1 MDKWKTLA
9 GRRVLLTGHTGF
21 KGAWLAL
28 WLDRLGAE
36 VYGFALPPEGDASL
50 YEMARVGERLNST
63 FGDLNDL
70 DSVEAAVA
78 KARPQIV
85 FHLAAQAI
93 VRRSHVDPLGTLATN
108 VMGAAHLLQ
117 ALRGAPD
124 VSTILVVTSDKVYA
138 NDEQGAAFAED
149 ARLGGKDPY
158 SASKAAAELVTR
170 AYAQSFFKD
179 TSVKIVTARGGN
191 VIGGGDYAA
200 DRIVPDIVRA
210 AAKNERP
217 VLRMPHAT
225 RPWQHVLDC
234 LHGYL
239 TYVDALERGERLPE
253 TLNFGPDPSAPITV
267 GELTEEMLKAL
278 GRDARYEHQPLDSRE
293 MNVLAVDSS
302 RARALLKWRDRLPG
316 RLAINWTA
324 DWYRD
329 AFAESGPL
337 ATTLAQI
344 DAFEK
349 LPG

>member
-1 MDKWKTLA
+1 MDKWKTFA

-50 YEMARVGERLNST
+50 YEMAQVGKRLNST

-70 DSVEAAVA
+70 ESVEAAVA

-85 FHLAAQAI
+85 LHLAAQAI
-93 VRRSHVDPLGTLATN
+93 VRRSHADPLGTLATN

-117 ALRGAPD
+117 ALRSAPD

-179 TSVKIVTARGGN
+179 ASVKIVTARGGN

-210 AAKNERP
+210 AARNERP

-239 TYVDALERGERLPE
+239 TYVDALERGESLPE
-253 TLNFGPDPSAPITV
+253 TLNFGPDPTTPITV

-278 GRDARYEHQPLDSRE
+278 GLDTRYEHQPADSRE
-293 MNVLAVDSS
+293 MHVLAVDSS
-302 RARALLKWRDRLPG
+302 RARALLGWRDRLPG
-316 RLAINWTA
+316 RRAINWTA

-329 AFAESGPL
+329 AVAGSSPL

-344 DAFEK
+344 DAFEN